1 VEETRV
7 PGENHW
13 PVASHWQTLSH
24 NVVHLAWAGF
34 KLTTLVVISS
44 SCTEEPSTIRWRL
57 LLPINRYLC
66 INKYNIEFYPNLFLP
81 IYASYLNSKFYAS
94 DWIAFCLYFI
104 SFISYF
110 YIGHHWFPHGTPN
123 SYISLKQSDLIS
135 AIKKIYVSLSSVFST
150 K

>member
-1 VEETRV
+1 MEETWV

-44 SCTEEPSTIRWRL
+44 SCTEEPSTIWWRL
-57 LLPINRYLC
+57 LLPINKYLC

-81 IYASYLNSKFYAS
+81 IYASYLNSKFYAN

-110 YIGHHWFPHGTPN
+110 YIGHHWTSN

-135 AIKKIYVSLSSVFST
+135 AIFFFYVNLSSVFST